1 MISSSGTGSGFSRRI
16 VFGMATPACEGEL
29 HQYIASRDRD
39 RQFESAF
46 LQRRVCEPSV
56 PVGRVAH
63 QKFQAATPVLGP
75 SQYVAVAMKSRYQF
89 GICEISG
96 FFDGEYYPN
105 ALNREFMRACYPE
118 VKTE

>member
-1 MISSSGTGSGFSRRI
+1 
-16 VFGMATPACEGEL
+16 MATPACEGEL
-29 HQYIASRDRD
+29 HQDIASRDRG

-89 GICEISG
+89 GICEDLG

>member
-1 MISSSGTGSGFSRRI
+1 MSDDCLPVAGGARFCADAPLRLRDLGAAVLREAGEDAVEIADRPRLLPGESD
-16 VFGMATPACEGEL
+16 PA
-29 HQYIASRDRD
+29 A
-39 RQFESAF
+39 
-46 LQRRVCEPSV
+46 PSV

-96 FFDGEYYPN
+96 FSTANITPTPSIGNSCGP
-105 ALNREFMRACYPE
+105 ATL
-118 VKTE
+118 K